1 VSVDPGRLG
10 RATHV
15 ALYRVHRE
23 LPALRSALQESIDA
37 RRVDIPDWL
46 PEGDFVSFD
55 CLSAAQ
61 THVS

>member
-1 VSVDPGRLG
+1 M
-10 RATHV
+10 
-15 ALYRVHRE
+15 HRE

-61 THVS
+61 TRVS